1 MSENL
6 DEPRLAAWRAFIN
19 AHASV
24 IDCIEEELAREG
36 QLPLTSYDVLVA
48 LAESPER
55 RLRMND
61 LARKVVVLSRS
72 GVTRLADRLEAEGL
86 LRRERT
92 ARDRRGAYAVL
103 TEKGAEALDR
113 ARPVYAR
120 GIVRHFS
127 RFLSDDEVRTLTSA
141 LERVDAQLRH
151 QGGACRH

>member
-1 MSENL
+1 VSEII
-6 DEPRLAAWRAFIN
+6 DEFHLAAWRAFIN

-24 IDCIEEELAREG
+24 IDRIEKELAQAG

-48 LAESPER
+48 LAEAPDH

-92 ARDRRGAYAVL
+92 PEDRRGAYAVL
-103 TEKGAEALDR
+103 TAKGMDALDR
-113 ARPVYAR
+113 ARPTYAQ
-120 GIVRHFS
+120 GIVEHFS
-127 RFLSDDEVRTLTSA
+127 RFLSDTEVRTLTSA
-141 LERVDAQLRH
+141 LERIDADARP
-151 QGGACRH
+151 G

>member
-1 MSENL
+1 M
-6 DEPRLAAWRAFIN
+6 RAATALVRNVSA
-19 AHASV
+19 AEA
-24 IDCIEEELAREG
+24 G

-48 LAESPER
+48 LAEAPDR

-92 ARDRRGAYAVL
+92 PDDRRGAYAVL
-103 TEKGAEALDR
+103 TEKGAEALEC

-120 GIVRHFS
+120 GIVDNFS
-127 RFLSDDEVRTLTSA
+127 RFLSDDEVRIITAA
-141 LERVDAQLRH
+141 LERVDSAAREGNGVSRNRPVDLSPRSQSR
-151 QGGACRH
+151 GT

>member
-1 MSENL
+1 VEKRI
-6 DEPRLAAWRAFIN
+6 DEFQLAVWRAFIN

-24 IDCIEEELAREG
+24 VDRIEAELAEAG

-48 LAESPER
+48 LAEAPDH

-92 ARDRRGAYAVL
+92 AEDRRGAYAVL
-103 TEKGAEALDR
+103 SENGRAALRR
-113 ARPVYAR
+113 AWPIYAR
-120 GIVRHFS
+120 GIVEHFT
-127 RFLSDDEVRTLTSA
+127 RFLSDEEVRTLTSA
-141 LERVDAQLRH
+141 LERIDAAARQSE
-151 QGGACRH
+151 